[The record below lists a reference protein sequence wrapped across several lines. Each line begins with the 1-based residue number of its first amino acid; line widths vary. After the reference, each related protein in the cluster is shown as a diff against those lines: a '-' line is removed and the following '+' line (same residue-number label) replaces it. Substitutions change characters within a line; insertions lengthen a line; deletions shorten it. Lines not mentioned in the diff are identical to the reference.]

1 MGARRCGHAGRSGA
15 RVRLLRGAV
24 VRDALTTATEVVG
37 MILIAVA
44 VALALGAAWVGFA
57 LAGAALVAAGIAEGR
72 R

>member
-1 MGARRCGHAGRSGA
+1 M
-15 RVRLLRGAV
+15 
-24 VRDALTTATEVVG
+24 RDALTTAVEVAG
-37 MILIAVA
+37 MICIAVA